1 MNEYGYI
8 VLFLSLTL
16 GIMALP
22 LPIEAMMG
30 YAGFLSFQGQ
40 LNWIGCVLAAAAGC
54 LLGMFLSYW
63 IGQKLGMSF
72 FEKYGRRIH
81 LGSNRLHATSVW
93 FKKYGNKLL
102 IIALFIPGV
111 RHLTGYFAGITRL
124 PFRTFTAYSCLGSMI
139 WVSTFILLGKM
150 LGPKWETFHEIIKT
164 YLIAAG
170 IILAIVIILFYLLK
184 KYRVEILRVSIKFGK
199 IILTVFRSR
208 GKAELFLT
216 IISIGTICFI
226 LLMV

>member
-1 MNEYGYI
+1 MHYLTAFMNEFGYL

-22 LPIEAMMG
+22 IPIEAMMG

-40 LNWIGCVLAAAAGC
+40 LNWFGCVLAAATGC
-54 LLGMFLSYW
+54 TLGMVLSYW
-63 IGQKLGMSF
+63 IGQKLGMPF

-81 LGSNRLHATSVW
+81 LGPERLHATSTW

-124 PFRTFTAYSCLGSMI
+124 PFLIFTVYSCLGSMI
-139 WVSTFILLGKM
+139 WVSTFIFLGKM
-150 LGPKWETFHEIIKT
+150 LGPNWETFHQIIKK
-164 YLIAAG
+164 YMIATF
-170 IILAIVIILFYLLK
+170 IILAIITILVYLVK
-184 KYRVEILRVSIKFGK
+184 KYRFELMHTGIRLGKNILKVFHSRGRAEILTKNK
-199 IILTVFRSR
+199 IEERD
-208 GKAELFLT
+208 
-216 IISIGTICFI
+216 
-226 LLMV
+226 